1 MKRHI
6 IICVLAIASL
16 TAVLTAKAD
25 DDITAKKNDDGT
37 WTFVKPAGVDLR
49 MKVVYFTKEE
59 LDSIAALAV
68 NHTADSLVDV
78 NKDIAD
84 IDDDDTID
92 DDDDDSATVD
102 KKTSK
107 IKKKSSK
114 RKKSKRRSRRRRS
127 RR

>member
-16 TAVLTAKAD
+16 TAVLTVKAD

-59 LDSIAALAV
+59 LDSIAAQAV

>member
-6 IICVLAIASL
+6 LTCVLAIASL

-59 LDSIAALAV
+59 LDSIAAPAV

-114 RKKSKRRSRRRRS
+114 RKKSKSRSRRRRS

>member
-59 LDSIAALAV
+59 LDSIAAPAV
-68 NHTADSLVDV
+68 NHIADSLVDV

-114 RKKSKRRSRRRRS
+114 RKKSKSRSRRRRS

>member
-25 DDITAKKNDDGT
+25 DDITAKNDDGT

-59 LDSIAALAV
+59 LDSIAAPAV

-114 RKKSKRRSRRRRS
+114 RKKSKSRSRRRRS

>member
-16 TAVLTAKAD
+16 TAVLTANAD

-59 LDSIAALAV
+59 LDSIAAPAV

>member
-59 LDSIAALAV
+59 LDSIAAPAV

-92 DDDDDSATVD
+92 DDSATVD

-114 RKKSKRRSRRRRS
+114 RKKSKSRSRRRRS

>member
-1 MKRHI
+1 MKKHI

-59 LDSIAALAV
+59 LDSIAAPAV

-84 IDDDDTID
+84 I

>member
-1 MKRHI
+1 MKKHI

-59 LDSIAALAV
+59 LDSIAAPAV
-68 NHTADSLVDV
+68 NHTADSLVYV

-114 RKKSKRRSRRRRS
+114 RKKSKSRSRRRRS